1 MSLAISR
8 RSLLLTTA
16 GSTLAGFAAPM
27 PSWAAGASASP
38 TILTAGRR
46 TLEVNGRAATVFGII
61 QPDGTPGL
69 YTEVGTP
76 FRVTLRNDIGKDT
89 LVHWH
94 GLTPP
99 YQQDGVPGIS
109 GPPVAAGGTAD
120 YDFPLNFG
128 GTFWM
133 HSHQGLQEQALMS
146 APLII
151 RERKAVDRQ
160 EVVLLL
166 HDFSFKSPAEIFA
179 SLRHAT
185 ASMSGTSMDQTMGMA
200 ANKTMAMGGQGGG
213 MPGMSGMSMGQ
224 TSGHAPDAG
233 AAGMALDLN
242 DVVYDA
248 FLANDRTLAD
258 PEVVRVEP
266 RGRVLLRIINASAA
280 SNFQIDLGQVQ
291 AKLVAVDG
299 RPVQPLTGSVFPV
312 AIAQRLDLEF
322 QLTSDQTIVPV
333 LAGLEGERKRT
344 GIMLATA
351 TGQVPKLSELASNP
365 VPPLNFIAE
374 QTLRAAKPLTPKPAD
389 RVHRVDLTG
398 SMAGYVWAL
407 NGLTYGHDKPLMV
420 AKGQRVE
427 LLMTN
432 RTMMSHPMHLH
443 GHAFQVVAF
452 NGRRFAGAVRDTVLV
467 PPMQSVTIAFD
478 ADNPG
483 RWAFHCHNLYHM
495 AAGMMTTVQYE
506 SL

>member
-1 MSLAISR
+1 MSLDISR
-8 RSLLLTTA
+8 RSLLLTAA
-16 GSTLAGFAAPM
+16 GSTLAGIAIPKS
-27 PSWAAGASASP
+27 SWAAGESASP
-38 TILTAGRR
+38 RILIAGSR
-46 TLEVNGRAATVFGII
+46 TLEVNGRSARVFGIT
-61 QPDGTPGL
+61 QPDGTRGL

-76 FRVTLRNDIGKDT
+76 FRVELRNDIDKDT

-94 GLTPP
+94 GMTPP
-99 YQQDGVPGIS
+99 YRQDGVPGIS
-109 GPPVAAGGTAD
+109 APPVSPGGTAQ
-120 YDFPLNFG
+120 YDFPLTFP
-128 GTFWM
+128 GTYWM
-133 HSHQGLQEQALMS
+133 HSHEGLQEQSLMS

-160 EVVLLL
+160 EVVLML
-166 HDFSFKSPAEIFA
+166 HDFSFTSPEEIFA
-179 SLRHAT
+179 GLRHT
-185 ASMSGTSMDQTMGMA
+185 TSSGMSTGMDQTRMNRSQMQG
-200 ANKTMAMGGQGGG
+200 MAMGGGQESSQG
-213 MPGMSGMSMGQ
+213 SGMSMGQ
-224 TSGHAPDAG
+224 MSGHSADAG
-233 AAGMALDLN
+233 SAGMAMDLN

-266 RGRVLLRIINASAA
+266 RGRILLRVINAAAA

-299 RPVQPLTGSVFPV
+299 RPIRPLTGSVFPI
-312 AIAQRLDLEF
+312 AMAQRLDLEF
-322 QLTSDQTIVPV
+322 QLPADQTVVPV

-351 TGQVPKLSELASNP
+351 RGQVPKLSELASNP
-365 VPPLNFIAE
+365 VPPLNFNVE
-374 QTLRAAKPLTPKPAD
+374 QTLRAAKPLIPKPAD
-389 RVHRVDLTG
+389 RVHHVDLTG

-467 PPMQSVTIAFD
+467 PPMQSVTVAFD

-506 SL
+506 RV